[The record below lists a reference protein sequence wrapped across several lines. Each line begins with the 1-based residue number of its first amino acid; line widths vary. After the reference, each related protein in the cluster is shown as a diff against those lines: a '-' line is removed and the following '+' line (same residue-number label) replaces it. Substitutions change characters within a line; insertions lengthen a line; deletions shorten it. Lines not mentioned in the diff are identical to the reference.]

1 MNAITTTLAPTDRHA
16 DERADLIGRVIWG
29 MVRQEAD
36 RKAGRTLML
45 LAGLKPEHLAAVAR
59 HFPTIEGKTVLL
71 AIARDVDPVLARTLD
86 ARFLTDRPGVSYRN
100 SAEADV
106 VLFAVPDAQR
116 DTVGASLNNVT
127 RVDRRSIQDK
137 SELWLAAILEG
148 AGDAIKGDEHRSWI
162 SAMLEGL
169 DDADITKDLDQYAE
183 FVRSFMALKEEPLDN
198 RLRKSAPALKLP
210 LASFDAIPAKGQARS
225 KLVADFRAMFRN
237 AYRDL
242 SDIPYLLDAKSTRM
256 MVEPILQYL
265 AAPPVPFKADETAMA
280 EAIRELIADR
290 KHLRHG
296 EWRPSQKRFCE
307 TVEWNDFG
315 KNVFAFKA
323 RKQTPSL
330 VQRTRQFI
338 EHEYPKRLDEPA
350 TKDYLEKLEAGANTP
365 EQDQEFFNNW
375 QDQIRTVKD
384 KKLYESWRR
393 HLFTDEVKETD
404 LLSLIVK
411 GVRSLLIKNAEDDVI
426 ASDAEIT
433 VRIKNGEKTSAW
445 SELNPRLVKLLR
457 LEGRLIES
465 VLAPHVK
472 FDFGK
477 WLTAKGEARS
487 QSAGANQIEFEL
499 SLRVGGE
506 PSKAQVR
513 LFWQPGAAS
522 IALAWSED
530 VDAFDKAAGNGA
542 VRVVS
547 HHFELKQGAA
557 VGGIPA
563 SLADTTSFVD
573 IAGGEAGA
581 TANPAE
587 HAADLD
593 FFGQIL
599 SNLDKAVASR
609 TIEPDVRGDISAT
622 VTAFRAKFGAAMTAI
637 ANDPGSV
644 YAGSLIEDQAAAFGE
659 MCRVARERLGN
670 RTTVRE
676 TLLRP
681 IVEFGLLP
689 SSNGQAVIVPAWH
702 PLRLLERKAKAADL
716 AEFIALAIGSET
728 TSVDGLERATEV
740 QRSIFAEWFFPK
752 IVSFDLK
759 PYSTVEDCAGYSL
772 AVPVD
777 SRVSG
782 EQKLEAT
789 AEIACREFML
799 ASDKFIELNPHEEG
813 NFSAALYNADA
824 VSLAGLVA
832 KELER
837 RMSKKGHLRASL
849 LITHDSSARL
859 REVYTKQNARLSGEN
874 LDEVTEGFLS
884 RLRVGVGRGDPVNPG
899 RRSNIDVVFL
909 HDAFYKH
916 ARMAW
921 EFVDGVS
928 EDLARDVD
936 FRNASLPRRRTDS
949 DTAGN
954 IATNA
959 IEIFMTASRPP
970 RAVAQFTDL
979 CYVAADDAKVLPPHK
994 RAVPIQRVNWA
1005 DQDVGN
1011 TIRKAH
1017 DLGEW
1022 VVSVDTMSSRQMLS
1036 ANGIKVIRDI
1046 QLPDI
1051 DMRVLVSSREPSH
1064 NLLRH
1069 LQEDFS
1075 SMQDSYLGSHAAPLA
1090 QLVVNTVVEVCGQK
1104 VLSSARSRTAA
1115 REIVG
1120 LAAATAI
1127 VDREKAVDGK
1137 KPIWFSLDDNRAFF
1151 NHKGKLADTLALTIR
1166 NDGGRFIV
1174 SMTVV
1179 EAKCVSGASELLEAK
1194 SSREQV
1200 VSTLGTIETHFVTQ
1214 ADLMAKRAWG
1224 RQLLYLM
1231 SLRPDYIQFFAD
1243 NRELEEFR
1251 QAVADGNVEYEAEG
1265 RSVVVVHDD
1274 ASSASLSVIAA
1285 EKNDA
1290 VWQYTVR
1297 QRSLSALLHA
1307 MSDPDGNHLPDL
1319 PRPDIYVAALPQRI
1333 EEPES
1338 APAPAPEVV
1347 ADAPAA
1353 AGPEVTSV
1361 DSALLDSVAQAL
1373 STISGNPVPLKG
1385 ETTPA
1390 RPEEDPAHNPGL
1402 PAGLEAVMRRVS
1414 ESKGVGEV
1422 REAEERFAADTA
1434 RNLQAALTE
1443 FNMVAQLAQP
1453 NTISTPN
1460 GVLVNFV
1467 GHATLTVPKLNGK
1480 LTELRTTFGMDVTD
1494 IRAGLGKIS
1503 LFVAAQDRRVVD
1515 LARVWLETKW
1525 PESSPDSISNFLLG
1539 LREDT
1544 GEPLWLN
1551 LRGNYGRNSEHGPH
1565 TLIAGETGSGKG
1577 VLMQS
1582 LLLQMI
1588 ALNAPDKLKIYLID
1602 PKMGVDFPWIEH
1614 APHMARDIITDQE
1627 EAEMVLELV
1636 VREMDRRYEL
1646 IKEKRVPKISEYN
1659 RVVPAEEQLP
1669 YIFVIHDEMA
1679 DWMASSDEY
1688 RKVIQQKVTRL
1699 AAKARAC
1706 GIHVIMIT
1714 QRAAQEA
1721 IPPGIRDNL
1730 TNRLVLKVA
1739 GEAGSMLA
1747 LGVKGAE
1754 RLLGKGHL
1762 AARLGG
1768 DKPAGEEYFVA
1779 QVPYASTEELQL
1791 FADAILSGTNGQ
1803 HPHS

>member
-1 MNAITTTLAPTDRHA
+1 MNAITISPGAADRHA
-16 DERADLIGRVIWG
+16 IERADLIGRVIWG
-29 MVRQEAD
+29 MVGQEVE
-36 RKAGRTLML
+36 RKSGRTLML
-45 LAGLKPEHLAAVAR
+45 LAGLKPEHLAGVAR
-59 HFPTIEGKTVLL
+59 HYPVIKGKTVTL
-71 AIARDVDPVLARTLD
+71 AISREVDPTLAQTLD

-100 SAEADV
+100 SDEADI
-106 VLFAVPDAQR
+106 VLFAVSDKQR
-116 DTVGASLNNVT
+116 DTVGASLNAVT

-137 SELWLAAILEG
+137 SDLWLAAILEG
-148 AGDAIKGDEHRSWI
+148 AGDAIKGDEHRTWI
-162 SAMLEGL
+162 SAMLAGL
-169 DDADITKDLDQYAE
+169 DAADVTKDLDQFAE

-210 LASFDAIPAKGQARS
+210 MASFGAIPVRGQPKA
-225 KLVADFRAMFRN
+225 KLVADFKAMFRN
-237 AYRDL
+237 TYRDL
-242 SDIPYLLDAKSTRM
+242 SDIPYLLDAKSVRM
-256 MVEPILQYL
+256 PVEPILDYL
-265 AAPPVPFKADETAMA
+265 AVREGEFKAEEKVMA
-280 EAIRELIADR
+280 EAIAELIADR

-296 EWRPSQKRFCE
+296 EWRPSQRRFCE
-307 TVEWNDFG
+307 VVEWNDFG

-330 VQRTRQFI
+330 VQRTRTFI
-338 EHEYPKRLDEPA
+338 ENEYPARLKEPA
-350 TKDYLEKLEAGANTP
+350 TSEYLERLEGGSNTP
-365 EQDQEFFNNW
+365 EQDQEFFNAW

-411 GVRSLLIKNAEDDVI
+411 GVRSLLIKNAEDGMIV
-426 ASDAEIT
+426 SDAEVI
-433 VRIKNGEKTSAW
+433 VKIKNGEKTSAW
-445 SELNPRLVKLLR
+445 TDLNPRLVKLLR
-457 LEGRLIES
+457 LEGQLVQD
-465 VLAPHVK
+465 VLADHVT
-472 FDFGK
+472 FEFGK
-477 WLTAKGEARS
+477 WLTARGEARS

-499 SLRVGGE
+499 RLKVE
-506 PSKAQVR
+506 DDIAPAQVR
-513 LFWQPGAAS
+513 LFWQPGASS
-522 IALAWSED
+522 IALAWPED
-530 VDAFDKAAGNGA
+530 IEAFGKAASSGT
-542 VRVVS
+542 VRVVTG
-547 HHFELKQGAA
+547 HFDLKQGAA

-563 SLADTTSFVD
+563 SLTDTTSFID
-573 IAGGEAGA
+573 IGGGEAGS
-581 TANPAE
+581 TADPFDHPA
-587 HAADLD
+587 AND
-593 FFGQIL
+593 FFAVIP
-599 SNLDKAVASR
+599 SNLEQAVASR
-609 TIEPDVRGDISAT
+609 TIEPKARDTISEAIT
-622 VTAFRAKFGAAMTAI
+622 SFREAFGAAVTAI
-637 ANDPGSV
+637 VKDPKTV
-644 YAGSLIEDQAAAFGE
+644 YAGRLIENQAAAFGHL
-659 MCRVARERLGN
+659 CRVAREKLGN
-670 RTTVRE
+670 RATVRE

-702 PLRLLERKAKAADL
+702 PLRLLERKAKARDL
-716 AEFIALAIGSET
+716 AEFIRLAIGSQN

-740 QRSIFAEWFFPK
+740 QRSIFVEWFFPK
-752 IVSFDLK
+752 VVSYGLQPFA
-759 PYSTVEDCAGYSL
+759 TVEDCAGYSL
-772 AVPVD
+772 AVPVN
-777 SRVSG
+777 SRASS

-789 AEIACREFML
+789 AGIACREFML

-832 KELER
+832 KDLEK

-849 LITHDSSARL
+849 LITHDSSSQL
-859 REVYTKQNARLSGEN
+859 REVYTQQNARLSGEN

-884 RLRVGVGRGDPVNPG
+884 RLRVGVGRGDPTTPG

-909 HDAFYKH
+909 HDAFFKH

-921 EFVDGVS
+921 ELVDGAS
-928 EDLARDVD
+928 EDVGEEID

-949 DTAGN
+949 DAAGN

-979 CYVAADDAKVLPPHK
+979 CFVASEDTKVLPADK
-994 RAVPIQRVNWA
+994 RALPIQRVNWN
-1005 DQDVGN
+1005 DTEVSN

-1017 DLGEW
+1017 ELGEW
-1022 VVSVDTMSSRQMLS
+1022 VVSVDTMSSRQML
-1036 ANGIKVIRDI
+1036 AVNGIKVIRDI
-1046 QLPDI
+1046 QLPDV
-1051 DMRVLVSSREPSH
+1051 DMRVLVSSREPSQ

-1075 SMQDSYLGSHAAPLA
+1075 QMQDNYLGSNAATLA
-1090 QLVVNTVVEVCGQK
+1090 AQVVNTVVEVCGQK
-1104 VLSSARSRTAA
+1104 ILSSARSRSAA

-1127 VDREKAVDGK
+1127 VDREKAVGGV
-1137 KPIWFSLDDNRAFF
+1137 KPVWFSLDDNRAFF
-1151 NHKGKLADTLALTIR
+1151 SHKGKLADTLALAIR
-1166 NDGGRFIV
+1166 REDGKFVI

-1179 EAKCVSGASELLEAK
+1179 EAKCVSQASELIEAK
-1194 SSREQV
+1194 SSRDQV
-1200 VSTLGTIETHFVTQ
+1200 VSTLATIETHFVTQ

-1231 SLRPDYIQFFAD
+1231 SLRPDYIHFFA
-1243 NRELEEFR
+1243 NNVELEEFR
-1251 QAVADGNVEYEAEG
+1251 QAVADGEVEYEAEG
-1265 RSVVVVHDD
+1265 RSIVVVHDD
-1274 ASSASLSVIAA
+1274 IASTSLTVAAA
-1285 EKNDA
+1285 EQNDA

-1297 QRSLSALLHA
+1297 QKSLSALLQLLV
-1307 MSDPDGNHLPDL
+1307 DPQGASPSDL
-1319 PRPDIYVAALPQRI
+1319 PRPVR
-1333 EEPES
+1333 ES
-1338 APAPAPEVV
+1338 AVTLPEPIASPEVDETPIATDPTPL
-1347 ADAPAA
+1347 AD
-1353 AGPEVTSV
+1353 E
-1361 DSALLDSVAQAL
+1361 ALMQAVAQGIAEEEL
-1373 STISGNPVPLKG
+1373 EPKGPVAEDLEPL
-1385 ETTPA
+1385 PA
-1390 RPEEDPAHNPGL
+1390 VEIFRQNPGL
-1402 PAGLEAVMRRVS
+1402 PPALESVMRSVA
-1414 ESKGVGEV
+1414 EGKGTG
-1422 REAEERFAADTA
+1422 RLKEAEEIFAADTA

-1443 FNMVAQLAQP
+1443 FNMVAQLVEP
-1453 NTISTPN
+1453 RTISTPN
-1460 GVLVNFV
+1460 GVLVNFA
-1467 GHATLTVPKLNGK
+1467 GHSTLTVPKLTSK
-1480 LTELRTTFGMDVTD
+1480 ITELRTTFGLDVTD
-1494 IRAGLGKIS
+1494 IRAGLGRIS
-1503 LFVAAQDRRVVD
+1503 LFVAAQERRVVD

-1525 PESSPDSISNFLLG
+1525 PESSPQAISNFLLG

-1551 LRGNYGRNSEHGPH
+1551 LRDKYGCNEEHGPH

-1582 LLLQMI
+1582 LLLQMV
-1588 ALNAPDKLKIYLID
+1588 ALNSPQNLKIYLID
-1602 PKMGVDFPWIEH
+1602 PKMGVDFPWIEN

-1627 EAEMVLELV
+1627 EAEMVLESV

-1659 RVVPAEEQLP
+1659 RLVAPEKQLP

-1730 TNRLVLKVA
+1730 NNRLVLKVA
-1739 GEAGSMLA
+1739 GEAGSVLA

-1779 QVPYASTEELQL
+1779 QVPFASTEELQMY
-1791 FADAILSGTNGQ
+1791 ADSLATD
-1803 HPHS
+1803 

>member
-1 MNAITTTLAPTDRHA
+1 MNAITANPVPADSHA

-29 MVRQEAD
+29 MVRQEVD
-36 RKAGRTLML
+36 RKSGRTLML
-45 LAGLKPEHLAAVAR
+45 LAGLKPEHLAAVAK
-59 HFPTIEGKTVLL
+59 HYPVIEGKTVVL

-86 ARFLTDRPGVSYRN
+86 ARFITDRPGVSYRN

-116 DTVGASLNNVT
+116 DTVGASLSNVT
-127 RVDRRSIQDK
+127 RVDRRSVQDK
-137 SELWLAAILEG
+137 SELWLEAILEG
-148 AGDAIKGDEHRSWI
+148 AGDAIKGDEHRTWI

-169 DDADITKDLDQYAE
+169 DDADITRDLDQYAE

-210 LASFDAIPAKGQARS
+210 MASFEAVPAKGQPRA
-225 KLVADFRAMFRN
+225 KLVSDFRSMFRN
-237 AYRDL
+237 AYREL

-256 MVEPILQYL
+256 AVEPLVQYL
-265 AAPPVPFKADETAMA
+265 DAGAATFKAAEVDMA
-280 EAIRELIADR
+280 DAIRDLIADR

-307 TVEWNDFG
+307 VVEWDDFG
-315 KNVFAFKA
+315 KSVFAFKA
-323 RKQTPSL
+323 RKQTPTL

-338 EHEYPKRLDEPA
+338 ENEYPKRLEEPA
-350 TKDYLEKLEAGANTP
+350 TKEYLEKLDAGTNTP
-365 EQDQEFFNNW
+365 EQDQEFFDKW

-411 GVRSLLIKNAEDDVI
+411 GVRALLIKNAEDDVI

-433 VRIKNGEKTSAW
+433 VKVKNGEKTSAW
-445 SELNPRLVKLLR
+445 ADLNPRLVKLLR
-457 LEGRLIES
+457 LEGRLIEDA
-465 VLAPHVK
+465 LAPHVR

-477 WLTAKGEARS
+477 WLTAKGEART

-499 SLRVGGE
+499 SLKVGGQ
-506 PSKAQVR
+506 PAKAQVR
-513 LFWQPGAAS
+513 LFWQPGVSS
-522 IALAWSED
+522 IALAWPED
-530 VDAFDKAAGNGA
+530 VEAFGKASNGGA

-547 HHFELKQGAA
+547 HTFELKQGAA

-563 SLADTTSFVD
+563 SLGDTASFVD
-573 IAGGEAGA
+573 ISGGEAGS
-581 TANPAE
+581 TANPAD
-587 HAADLD
+587 HAFDKD
-593 FFGQIL
+593 FFAKIPA
-599 SNLDKAVASR
+599 SLDNAVVNR
-609 TIEPDVRGDISAT
+609 TIEPEARDAISFAVRTFGVA
-622 VTAFRAKFGAAMTAI
+622 FGAAVTAI

-644 YAGSLIEDQAAAFGE
+644 YSGSLIEDQANAFGE
-659 MCRVARERLGN
+659 LCRIASDHLGN

-676 TLLRP
+676 ALLRP

-689 SSNGQAVIVPAWH
+689 SSNEQALIIPAWH
-702 PLRLLERKAKAADL
+702 PLRLLERKAKALDL
-716 AEFIALAIGSET
+716 AEFITLAIGSET
-728 TSVDGLERATEV
+728 TSVDGLERATDV

-759 PYSTVEDCAGYSL
+759 PYGTVQDCAGYSI

-789 AEIACREFML
+789 ADIACREFML

-832 KELER
+832 KELEK

-859 REVYTKQNARLSGEN
+859 REVYIKQNARLSGEN

-884 RLRVGVGRGDPVNPG
+884 RLRVGVGRGDAVNPG

-909 HDAFYKH
+909 HDAFFKH

-928 EDLARDVD
+928 EDLAPDVD

-979 CYVAADDAKVLPPHK
+979 CYVAAEEAKVLPPEK
-994 RAVPIQRVNWA
+994 RAVPIQRVNWT
-1005 DQDVGN
+1005 DEDVST

-1017 DLGEW
+1017 ELGEW
-1022 VVSVDTMSSRQMLS
+1022 VVSVDTMSSRQMLA

-1051 DMRVLVSSREPSH
+1051 DMRVLVSSREPSQ

-1069 LQEDFS
+1069 LQDDFS
-1075 SMQDSYLGSHAAPLA
+1075 TMQDSYLGSNAAALA

-1104 VLSSARSRTAA
+1104 ILSSARSRSAA

-1127 VDREKAVDGK
+1127 VDREKSVLGK

-1166 NDGGRFIV
+1166 KEGEKFVI

-1179 EAKCVSGASELLEAK
+1179 EAKCVSGASELIEAK

-1231 SLRPDYIQFFAD
+1231 SLRPDYIQFFKD

-1251 QAVADGNVEYEAEG
+1251 QAVADGDVEYEAEG

-1274 ASSASLSVIAA
+1274 VSSASLSVTAA

-1297 QRSLSALLHA
+1297 QRSLSALLQG
-1307 MSDPDGNHLPDL
+1307 MQDPANAVPLVLPHPDVKGEAFL
-1319 PRPDIYVAALPQRI
+1319 PERV
-1333 EEPES
+1333 
-1338 APAPAPEVV
+1338 
-1347 ADAPAA
+1347 
-1353 AGPEVTSV
+1353 GPEPLEQPVEHMP
-1361 DSALLDSVAQAL
+1361 DSARQLPNNPLSVGKTLQDSVSEAL
-1373 STISGNPVPLKG
+1373 STIAGGPITPPAPAAPVQG
-1385 ETTPA
+1385 IFS
-1390 RPEEDPAHNPGL
+1390 HNSGL
-1402 PAGLEAVMRRVS
+1402 PAALEAVMREVA
-1414 ESKGVGEV
+1414 ESKGAGEV
-1422 REAEERFAADTA
+1422 KEAEERFAADTA

-1443 FNMVAQLAQP
+1443 FNMVAQLAEP
-1453 NTISTPN
+1453 KTISTPN

-1467 GHATLTVPKLNGK
+1467 GHSTLTLPKLNGK

-1494 IRAGLGKIS
+1494 IRAGLGRIS

-1525 PESSPDSISNFLLG
+1525 PDSSPDSISNFLLG

-1588 ALNAPDKLKIYLID
+1588 ALNSPENLKIYLID
-1602 PKMGVDFPWIEH
+1602 PKMGVDFPWIED
-1614 APHMARDIITDQE
+1614 APHIAQDIITDQE
-1627 EAEMVLELV
+1627 EAEIVLESV
-1636 VREMDRRYEL
+1636 VKEMDRRYEL

-1659 RVVPAEEQLP
+1659 RLVPEEEQLP

-1730 TNRLVLKVA
+1730 NNRLVLKVA
-1739 GEAGSMLA
+1739 GEAGSVLA

-1779 QVPYASTEELQL
+1779 QVPFASTEELQRY
-1791 FADAILSGTNGQ
+1791 ANAILLRT
-1803 HPHS
+1803 